1 MKKLMILAL
10 LILGAGQL
18 NAQTALGEV
27 IGEVVDID
35 NEPIYGAHVYID
47 DVFGQ
52 RYQAMTETDGRYR
65 ISGIPAGEYKMNI
78 KYAGDTLPNLYV
90 KVPINGFYNAG
101 EITFNS
107 ETIQVLKG
115 VVVSADIK
123 KVKLVDGNLPIKT
136 LDAEEIQQSSVKF
149 SVTDLVETMSSEIQK
164 TENGNLVIRGAREGD
179 MLYLID
185 GIKTSAM
192 GALPS
197 SAIGSISVYT
207 GGIPA
212 KYGDTLGGV
221 IILETQ
227 SYFDLYR
234 AWKSQQLKA
243 GK

>member
-1 MKKLMILAL
+1 MILAL
-10 LILGAGQL
+10 LVLGAGQL

-35 NEPIYGAHVYID
+35 KEPIWDAHVYID

-52 RYQAMTETDGRYR
+52 RYQAKTGQDGRFR
-65 ISGIPAGEYKMNI
+65 ISGIPSGEYEMSI
-78 KYAGDTLPNLYV
+78 KYVGDTMSKISV
-90 KVPINGFYNAG
+90 DVPIDGFYNAG
-101 EITFNS
+101 VIEFEGGNYQLITG
-107 ETIQVLKG
+107 IHI
-115 VVVSADIK
+115 SAGLDDM
-123 KVKLVDGNLPIKT
+123 KLVDGNLPIKT
-136 LDAEEIQQSSVKF
+136 LDAEEIGRSSQKF
-149 SVTDLVETMSSEIQK
+149 SVVDLVETMSSEIQK
-164 TENGNLVIRGAREGD
+164 TESGGLIIRGAREGD

-185 GIKTSAM
+185 GIKTSSM

-234 AWKSQQLKA
+234 AWKSEQLKA